1 MNMKQLMTKW
11 ADNINE
17 KNVLGEYPRPLMRR
31 KSYVNLNGIWKYAI
45 RETKGFPKKMDGDI
59 LVPFSPEAVLSG
71 VNRQLKPEEYL
82 WYKRRLPDEVK
93 PEKGSRWILHFGAV
107 DQCAVVY
114 INGKKQGKHV
124 GGYLPFSYDITEAL
138 KEEKNL
144 LTVKVR
150 DYSETCYYSRG
161 KQKLKNGGMFYTA
174 QSGIWQTVWIEKV
187 PECYIG
193 HLKITPLYDQS
204 SIMIQME
211 EEHGIK
217 DIDYE
222 VTITARKM
230 WPVKASGK
238 TGKPCVI
245 MIPHMRSWSP
255 EDPFLYDLHVRMG
268 EDSVESY
275 FAMRKVEVKNDKEG
289 IPRIFLNNEPYFEK
303 GVLDQGYWP
312 DGLYTPP
319 CDEAMIY
326 DIQKMKDLGFNMIRK
341 HIKIEPQRWYYHCD
355 RLGMLV
361 WQDMVNGGGKYD
373 PLTVTAPL
381 FTGINI
387 KDDRYARF
395 ARQSEEGRKQFRR
408 ELDDMINHLFNCVSI
423 VLWVPFNEG
432 WGQFDAA
439 ETADHIRT
447 MDPGRL
453 IDHASGWHD
462 QGAGDVYSRHVY
474 FRPYRF
480 KADDKG
486 RAAALTECGG
496 YSLRIEGHSE
506 KSGEFGYKKL
516 KNADELMAAY
526 RKLYEQELIP
536 SIEKGLSAIVY
547 TQLSD
552 VEGETNGLLTYDREV
567 IKLSV
572 EEIARINRRVTLE
585 KPEQPKETGGEAAE
599 EKAAIS
605 ETKEVLQDAA
615 EDQGESES

>member
-355 RLGMLV
+355 RIGMLV
-361 WQDMVNGGGKYD
+361 WQDMVNGGRDYKSWYVTYMATAMEGMHIRAKDTRIHLVGRQD
-373 PLTVTAPL
+373 PAGQRQFEKEMKETVRL
-381 FTGINI
+381 L
-387 KDDRYARF
+387 Y
-395 ARQSEEGRKQFRR
+395 
-408 ELDDMINHLFNCVSI
+408 NHPSI
-423 VLWVPFNEG
+423 VTWVIFNEG
-432 WGQFDAA
+432 WGQFQTKKMTDIVRA
-439 ETADHIRT
+439 E
-447 MDPGRL
+447 DPYRL
-453 IDHASGWHD
+453 TDSASGWFD
-462 QGAGDVYSRHVY
+462 QGCGDIRSIHDYFFPLHVTPEK
-474 FRPYRF
+474 RVT
-480 KADDKG
+480 
-486 RAAALTECGG
+486 ALTEFGG
-496 YSLRIEGHSE
+496 YSLQIPKHSMYE
-506 KSGEFGYKKL
+506 KNVYGYKKF
-516 KNADELMAAY
+516 KRKRELTAGY
-526 RKLYEQELIP
+526 EKLIKKLIIP
-536 SIEKGLSAIVY
+536 NISRGLSATVY

-552 VEGETNGLLTYDREV
+552 IEEEVNGIISYDRKIVKMDEKTV
-567 IKLSV
+567 KKL
-572 EEIARINRRVTLE
+572 NE
-585 KPEQPKETGGEAAE
+585 K
-599 EKAAIS
+599 
-605 ETKEVLQDAA
+605 LHF
-615 EDQGESES
+615 

>member
-187 PECYIG
+187 PESYIG

-211 EEHGIK
+211 EEHSIK

-361 WQDMVNGGGKYD
+361 WQDMVNGGGRYD

-395 ARQSEEGRKQFRR
+395 ARQNEEGRRQFRR
-408 ELDDMINHLFNCVSI
+408 ELDDMINHLVNCVSI
-423 VLWVPFNEG
+423 VLWVPFNER

-462 QGAGDVYSRHVY
+462 QGAGDIYSRHIY

-486 RAAALTECGG
+486 RAVALTECGG
-496 YSLRIEGHSE
+496 YSFRVEGHSE

-567 IKLSV
+567 IKLPV
-572 EEIARINRRVTLE
+572 EDIARINRRVTLE